1 MDTEDVHGTDRPGGA
16 DGPGG
21 TDRWARGAQRVE
33 DWVAAALETV
43 PGLRRAVD
51 DLIRVEVLD
60 RALVIAAQSL
70 FAMVPLLVVMAAF
83 TPDGMRNTVF
93 DQLGD
98 LMSLQGSAL
107 EPVRDSVSVEQVRTQ
122 TGLVGIVVVFISA
135 TSYARALQRLYERTW
150 ELPHRGGVPGIRR
163 CLVWLIG
170 CLAYLQILAFVLASL
185 SALPGSPVWRLASQV
200 IAGTALWWWSAHVL
214 LQARQPWLDLLPGAV
229 LTSVGLAVLTRA
241 SDVVMP
247 PYVAANVEQFGVLGL
262 VFAASTWLLVFGGV
276 LVVAAVLGRVVVVE
290 PRLSQGYGSLRRRL
304 DRRPRG
310 GATSGG

>member
-1 MDTEDVHGTDRPGGA
+1 MATDDVHDIDPPRGDE
-16 DGPGG
+16 
-21 TDRWARGAQRVE
+21 RWARRAHRVE
-33 DWVAAALETV
+33 GWVAAALETV
-43 PGLRRAVD
+43 PGLRRSLD
-51 DLIRVEVLD
+51 DLIRVEFLD

-83 TPDGMRNTVF
+83 TPDGIRNTVF

-98 LMSLQGSAL
+98 LMSLEDSAL
-107 EPVRDSVSVEQVRTQ
+107 EPVRDTVSVEQVRTQ

-150 ELPHRGGVPGIRR
+150 ELPHRGGFPGIRR

-170 CLAYLQILAFVLASL
+170 CLAYLQILAFVLTSL

-214 LQARQPWLDLLPGAV
+214 LQARQPWLDLLPGAA
-229 LTSVGLAVLTRA
+229 LTSVGLAVLTRG
-241 SDVVMP
+241 SEVVMP

-262 VFAASTWLLVFGGV
+262 MFAASTWLLVFGGV

-290 PRLSQGYGSLRRRL
+290 PRLSQGYASLRRRAA
-304 DRRPRG
+304 RRRSGP
-310 GATSGG
+310 GATRAG